1 MKNRLLFL
9 ALALTLTFPAASLRA
24 ADPQPGAP
32 APKEKEDETELGK
45 AMSKMNGAWR
55 KLRKQAGDATANA
68 SSLELATTMK
78 ACAEKALTFEP
89 AMAADKPAADR
100 SKFVADYQKQ
110 MKDFIALADQLTAAF
125 KANDNA
131 AAQALI
137 QKMGAAQKEGHKE
150 FKKPDQH

>member
-9 ALALTLTFPAASLRA
+9 ILALTLTFPAAALRA

-32 APKEKEDETELGK
+32 APKEKDEDPELGK
-45 AMSKMNGAWR
+45 TMSKMNGAWR
-55 KLRKQAGDATANA
+55 KLRKQAADATANA
-68 SSLELATTMK
+68 SSIEFAATIK
-78 ACAEKALTFEP
+78 ASAEKALTLEP

-100 SKFVADYQKQ
+100 PKFIADYQKQ
-110 MKDFIALADQLTAAF
+110 MKDFIALADQLSAAF

-131 AAQALI
+131 AAQAII